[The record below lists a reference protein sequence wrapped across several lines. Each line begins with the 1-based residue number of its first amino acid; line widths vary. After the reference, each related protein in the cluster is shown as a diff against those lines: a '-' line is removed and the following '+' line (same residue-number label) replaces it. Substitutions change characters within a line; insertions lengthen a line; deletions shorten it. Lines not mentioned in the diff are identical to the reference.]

1 MKKSDLYGIVGSAIT
16 CGIILLLL
24 LLITLPRFERP
35 QEEGIIVSFGESHF
49 GGGQNPPALF
59 DTPRPQVQ
67 EQTPQQV
74 PTPPQPDI
82 EDPVLTQ
89 IADNTLEIARQEEER
104 RRREEE
110 AERRRREEEERRLA
124 EERRLEE
131 QRRQEAAD
139 RLIADAFR
147 QQPGMGD
154 ATAGS
159 GIDTGD
165 EQRGNPAGRGVS
177 DGNPWSLDGRDI
189 IAGTLVRP
197 VVAGNPQG
205 VIVVNIRVDERGHVV
220 GASINDG
227 LSSIPITNPDTRR
240 AVVNAAMQT
249 RFTTGRTV
257 ATGTITYNFTAY

>member
-1 MKKSDLYGIVGSAIT
+1 MKKSDLYGMVGSAIT

-24 LLITLPRFERP
+24 LLITLPRFERLE
-35 QEEGIIVSFGESHF
+35 EEGIIVSFGESFF
-49 GGGQNPPALF
+49 GGGQSPPAAF

-139 RLIADAFR
+139 RIAALGQAFG
-147 QQPGMGD
+147 QGD
-154 ATAGS
+154 NTG
-159 GIDTGD
+159 GGLDTGD
-165 EQRGNPAGRGVS
+165 ETQGNPAGRGES
-177 DGNPWSLDGRDI
+177 DGHSWSLDGRSI
-189 IAGTLVRP
+189 VGSLVSPTHEGVQGTVTI
-197 VVAGNPQG
+197 N
-205 VIVVNIRVDERGHVV
+205 IVVDENGRVV
-220 GASINDG
+220 GTSIG
-227 LSSIPITNPDTRR
+227 RPTDTGHTATINAARR
-240 AVVNAAMQT
+240 AAEQT
-249 RFTTGRTV
+249 RFTSGAGR
-257 ATGTITYNFTAY
+257 ATGTITYRFTLH

>member
-16 CGIILLLL
+16 CGLILLLL

-35 QEEGIIVSFGESHF
+35 EEEGIIVSFGESFF
-49 GGGQNPPALF
+49 GGGQSPPAAF

-124 EERRLEE
+124 ELAEE
-131 QRRQEAAD
+131 QRRQQEEAERRMAE
-139 RLIADAFR
+139 LANLFV
-147 QQPGMGD
+147 GTGD
-154 ATAGS
+154 DTAGT
-159 GIDTGD
+159 GTGTGD
-165 EQRGNPAGRGVS
+165 EQQGNPVGRGVS
-177 DGNPWSLDGRDI
+177 DGHSWSLDGRSI
-189 IAGTLVRP
+189 VGSLVRP
-197 VVAGNPQG
+197 AHDRNVQG
-205 VIVVNIRVDERGHVV
+205 VITVNIRVDETGQVV
-220 GASINDG
+220 GATIGTPTD
-227 LSSIPITNPDTRR
+227 IADAVTRQ
-240 AVVNAAMQT
+240 AAIDAARRT
-249 RFTTGRTV
+249 RFTTGRTA
-257 ATGTITYNFTAY
+257 ATGTITYNFRLN

>member
-1 MKKSDLYGIVGSAIT
+1 MVGSAIT
-16 CGIILLLL
+16 CGLILLLL

-35 QEEGIIVSFGESHF
+35 EEEGIIVSFGESFF
-49 GGGQNPPALF
+49 GGGQSPPAAF

-139 RLIADAFR
+139 RIAALGQAFG
-147 QQPGMGD
+147 QGD
-154 ATAGS
+154 NTG
-159 GIDTGD
+159 GGLDTGD
-165 EQRGNPAGRGVS
+165 GTQGNPAGQGVS

-189 IAGTLVRP
+189 IEGTLVRP
-197 VVAGNPQG
+197 TIAGSPEG
-205 VIVVNIRVDERGHVV
+205 IIVVNIRVDERGYVV
-220 GASINDG
+220 GASINDA
-227 LSSIPITNPDTRR
+227 LSSIPIPDADTRR

-249 RFTTGRTV
+249 RFTTGRTA
-257 ATGTITYNFTAY
+257 ATGTITYNFRRN